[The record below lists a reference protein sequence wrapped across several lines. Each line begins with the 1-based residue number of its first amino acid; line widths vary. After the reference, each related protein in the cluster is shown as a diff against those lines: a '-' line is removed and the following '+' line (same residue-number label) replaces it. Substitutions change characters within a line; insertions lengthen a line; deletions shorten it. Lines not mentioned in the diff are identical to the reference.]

1 MFTFTAVRNGEC
13 HGENPRGL
21 IMDSGTA
28 PSTPIYYIEI
38 VCNRCGCLFAQLAA
52 SCATPRPLND
62 HLHLSML
69 YRVLYFTPAGE
80 APQVYSRSSRPCSD
94 NLSGSAF
101 LHPLQGMIKITH
113 IHTYMQ
119 MNWYYRVDQR
129 VGGEKYF
136 IYSSMLLRMYQVPGI
151 Q

>member
-1 MFTFTAVRNGEC
+1 
-13 HGENPRGL
+13 
-21 IMDSGTA
+21 MDSGTA

-80 APQVYSRSSRPCSD
+80 ALQVKCTRDLADPA
-94 NLSGSAF
+94 L
-101 LHPLQGMIKITH
+101 T
-113 IHTYMQ
+113 
-119 MNWYYRVDQR
+119 
-129 VGGEKYF
+129 
-136 IYSSMLLRMYQVPGI
+136 IYPGRLFCI
-151 Q
+151 PFKG